1 MWVEKYRPKKI
12 EEMIGNE
19 EARMKLFAWL
29 KKWKVG
35 GKAVILLGP
44 PGTGKTTL
52 VHLAAREA
60 GMNIVELNA
69 SDSRTNEKL
78 VQKIGEA
85 ISSTSLYDE
94 ERNLIFLDEVDG
106 LSGRTD
112 YGAIEYI
119 KEAVKTTQNPMVMA
133 ANNPDAEQVEKL
145 SEVSVVLQFKPP
157 PPREME
163 LYARNIIENEG
174 LDLPDDVLARYVM
187 NSRGDIRFLVNSLQ
201 TSLAKAELGSKD
213 VSMSYVQ
220 ALNSFFEASD
230 AASAAEALRS
240 SSIQPIEKVREIF
253 RAVVNSTHM
262 PPEARSASLEIV
274 SRADMLMGKIMRTQE
289 WRLLRYLD
297 SMLANELSKTLMGM
311 DVHHRQDT
319 LPWSLQLRVWNDSK
333 KTKELAR
340 RYAARTRTSIRSAST
355 EDIPYLLLMCGDK
368 KFRGE
373 LMRELDLDEGFEKFL
388 SKEGARA
395 VGGRRTA

>member
-1 MWVEKYRPKKI
+1 MWVEKYRPKKL

-19 EARMKLFAWL
+19 ESRAKLMAWL

-35 GKAVILLGP
+35 SKAVILLGP

-52 VHLAAREA
+52 VHLVAMEM
-60 GMNIVELNA
+60 GVNMVELNA
-69 SDSRTNEKL
+69 SDTRTKEKL

-85 ISSTSLYDE
+85 ISSTSLFG

-112 YGAIEYI
+112 YGAIDFI
-119 KEAVKTTQNPMVMA
+119 KESVKTTQNPIVMA
-133 ANNPDAEQVEKL
+133 ANNPDAEQIEKL
-145 SEVSVVLQFKPP
+145 SDVSLVLRFKPP

-163 LYARNIIENEG
+163 LYARNIIEKEG
-174 LDLPDDVLARYVM
+174 LPDLPDEALSRYVI
-187 NSRGDIRFLVNSLQ
+187 NARGDIRFLVNSLQ
-201 TSLAKAELGSKD
+201 TQLAQRQETGLSSKD
-213 VSMSYVQ
+213 VSVPFVQ
-220 ALNSFFEASD
+220 ALNSFFEAND
-230 AASAAEALRS
+230 AASALEALRS

-253 RAVVNSTHM
+253 RSVVNSTILA
-262 PPEARSASLEIV
+262 PEARSASLEII
-274 SRADMLMGKIMRTQE
+274 SRADMLMGKIMRTQN

-297 SMLANELSKTLMGM
+297 GMLAYELSKTLGGMG
-311 DVHHRQDT
+311 VHYRQDS
-319 LPWSLQLRVWNDSK
+319 LPWPLQLRVWNDSK

-340 RYAARTRTSIRSAST
+340 RFAAATNTSIRSAST

-373 LMRELDLDEGFEKFL
+373 LMKELDLDEGFEKFL
-388 SKEGARA
+388 SKAGAKGA
-395 VGGRRTA
+395 S